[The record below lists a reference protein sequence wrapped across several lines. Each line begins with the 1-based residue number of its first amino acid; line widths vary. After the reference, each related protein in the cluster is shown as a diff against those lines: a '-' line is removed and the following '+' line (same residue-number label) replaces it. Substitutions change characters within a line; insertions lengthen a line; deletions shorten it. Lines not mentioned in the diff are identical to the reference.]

1 MFSSELLYY
10 IDTKVFLIVQLIFYM
25 VVVDKEQSIEEILK
39 TIDKIACNPD
49 ELAHWTTAV
58 EATAKQ
64 MCEDKGSKIEFVYCP
79 EEKSMRFFVKDNE
92 SRDCLVDSIEI
103 HLPLM
108 PTLLQGFFSVFKYN
122 LKKVNFDVIRN

>member
-1 MFSSELLYY
+1 MAA
-10 IDTKVFLIVQLIFYM
+10 
-25 VVVDKEQSIEEILK
+25 VDEDQSIEEILK
-39 TIDKIACNPD
+39 TIDKIAYNPD

-58 EATAKQ
+58 EATAKD
-64 MCEDKGSKIEFVYCP
+64 MCEDKVSKIEFIYCP

-108 PTLLQGFFSVFKYN
+108 PTSLQGFFSVFKYN
-122 LKKVNFDVIRN
+122 LKKVDFDL

>member
-1 MFSSELLYY
+1 M
-10 IDTKVFLIVQLIFYM
+10 D
-25 VVVDKEQSIEEILK
+25 QSIQEILK
-39 TIDKIACNPD
+39 SIDKIAYNPA

-64 MCEDKGSKIEFVYCP
+64 MCRNKECKIEFVYGP
-79 EEKSMRFFVKDNE
+79 EEKSMRLFLKDDE
-92 SRDCLVDSIEI
+92 CRDCLVESIEI

-122 LKKVNFDVIRN
+122 LKKVKFNA